1 MKKQSRHSI
10 GKSILS
16 LLVSYALS
24 IGFCQA
30 SQAQVYKGGF
40 AKDRVKS
47 LRWFSPLPKSYIDT
61 YIAPGA
67 KTWNGIYPHINTK
80 QVSTKP
86 YDVLVVTRIGSKS
99 GVVGDTIPI
108 CQSATQ
114 TGFAEGEPC
123 IKIKNWFSASVVGY
137 TNKFPQ
143 FNLTKDQII
152 NIVYAH
158 EFGHTL
164 SLDHS
169 FYGGIMTSGITNV
182 KGAQE
187 IDKLNLRTKWGS
199 K

>member
-1 MKKQSRHSI
+1 MKKQSSHLVRN
-10 GKSILS
+10 KVLLS
-16 LLVSYALS
+16 LGCVLS
-24 IGFCQA
+24 IGFCQT
-30 SQAQVYKGGF
+30 SQAQIYKGGF
-40 AKDRVKS
+40 AKDRVKNV
-47 LRWFSPLPKSYIDT
+47 RWITPLPKSYVDT

-67 KTWNGIYPHINTK
+67 KTWNGIYKHINTK

-86 YDVLVVTRIGSKS
+86 YDVLVVTNISSREGL
-99 GVVGDTIPI
+99 VGQITPF
-108 CQSATQ
+108 CNST
-114 TGFAEGEPC
+114 TGKGFELGLPC
-123 IKIKNWFSASVVGY
+123 LEIKNWLYVNLTA
-137 TNKFPQ
+137 FPNQ
-143 FNLTKDQII
+143 FPLYKLTKDQII

-169 FYGGIMTSGITNV
+169 NFGGIMTSGITNV